1 MTIRTVCRSAVLLSV
16 VALLLS
22 AGSAAPAGAAP
33 QSPEYPLTDLLTV
46 SQIKLEGAATSRD
59 EAIREAGQILVD
71 SGAVKPEFVD
81 AMVDQEKLTSTY
93 MGNFL
98 AVPHGTKEA
107 KDSIN
112 TPALSVVR
120 YEEPIDWD
128 GNEVRFA
135 VGIAGYEGGHLD
147 ILSKVAIIFNDT
159 DEVDKLVAA
168 GSAQEVYD
176 LLSSV
181 NEDDDD

>member
-1 MTIRTVCRSAVLLSV
+1 MRTACRSVVLLSV

-22 AGSAAPAGAAP
+22 AGPSAQAVAAP
-33 QSPEYPLTDLLTV
+33 QSPEYPLADLLTV

-59 EAIREAGQILVD
+59 EAIRETGQILVD

-81 AMVDQEKLTSTY
+81 AMVEQEKLTSTY
-93 MGNFL
+93 IGNFL
-98 AVPHGTKEA
+98 AVPHGTNEA

-112 TPALSVVR
+112 APALSVVR
-120 YEEPIDWD
+120 FKEPIDWD
-128 GNEVRFA
+128 GKEVLFA
-135 VGIAGYEGGHLD
+135 VGLAGYEDGLLE
-147 ILSKVAIIFNDT
+147 ILGQIAIIFSDT

-176 LLSSV
+176 LLNSV